1 MMASRNA
8 HIDIESQQQADTL
21 RKDQTKKNSPQPGN
35 PALLGK
41 IHISN
46 EATPWEKLGP
56 AQVESL
62 LAFVV
67 DASTERDMEH
77 AQIEAE
83 VEDRVIRRKHGIL
96 D

>member
-1 MMASRNA
+1 MASRNA
-8 HIDIESQQQADTL
+8 HIDIESQQKADQL
-21 RKDQTKKNSPQPGN
+21 FEAQKKKNTPRPGN
-35 PALLGK
+35 PALVGK
-41 IHISN
+41 IHIGT

-67 DASTERDMEH
+67 DASTEREMEH